1 MNQNP
6 DMRITKGQ
14 KIQTSVETTRNDE
27 PERKAEG
34 WGELWHATKTSE
46 KYRNGRK

>member
-14 KIQTSVETTRNDE
+14 TSVETTRNNE
-27 PERKAEG
+27 AERKAEG
-34 WGELWHATKTSE
+34 WGEL
-46 KYRNGRK
+46 